1 MKSALSATATP
12 GACTG
17 TSAWAGTNS
26 LRRWAGAPI
35 GRRPRRGNQL
45 RGLPRKGPQEVL
57 AHTSNQR
64 PPASSRRSGA
74 SFDASSH
81 SSASRSRTKT
91 CNPSRKREPPEDGK
105 KGPLWAPG
113 VPVRAT
119 MSRNQASLP
128 SLWLRCDRAHCASHL
143 AHVPRQRLG
152 LRRPVRRW
160 ASAQYCSK
168 HTTERN
174 PNRRG
179 RQTLSGSDLRPR
191 PASVGGRLRRAS
203 HLQRD
208 RLTVGDC
215 WVGGERDQAGL
226 VDASSPSSSVASRS
240 SFAGFRF
247 PPDVI
252 TVAVRWYLRY
262 GRSYRDFE
270 ELLDERGI
278 DVDHVSVFRWV
289 QRFTR
294 LLIDAAAPADTPQT
308 IDGSWTRPM
317 SRSPGGVSIPGDR
330 PVRLGHRRPH
340 HREAESGGHPPVLH
354 PGTRARP
361 TTDRDQHRSGTC
373 LPVGAR

>member
-143 AHVPRQRLG
+143 ALCHGSVWDYAGRSGAGRARSTARSTRLRETRIAEG
-152 LRRPVRRW
+152 VRL
-160 ASAQYCSK
+160 SAAA
-168 HTTERN
+168 TFVR
-174 PNRRG
+174 
-179 RQTLSGSDLRPR
+179 DRPR
-191 PASVGGRLRRAS
+191 
-203 HLQRD
+203 
-208 RLTVGDC
+208 
-215 WVGGERDQAGL
+215 
-226 VDASSPSSSVASRS
+226 
-240 SFAGFRF
+240 
-247 PPDVI
+247 
-252 TVAVRWYLRY
+252 
-262 GRSYRDFE
+262 
-270 ELLDERGI
+270 
-278 DVDHVSVFRWV
+278 
-289 QRFTR
+289 
-294 LLIDAAAPADTPQT
+294 
-308 IDGSWTRPM
+308 
-317 SRSPGGVSIPGDR
+317 
-330 PVRLGHRRPH
+330 
-340 HREAESGGHPPVLH
+340 
-354 PGTRARP
+354 
-361 TTDRDQHRSGTC
+361 
-373 LPVGAR
+373 